1 MLLSRYARIWRIP
14 GVSTILLLSLV
25 LRIPQMAMMILL
37 TLHVVD
43 HLGRSWTAA
52 GVLAAVATIAL
63 AISQPWRGRLLDRVA
78 LRPVIA
84 TSITVTALCWS
95 IAPFMSYWWLML
107 LVAIA
112 GLFAVPANSIVRQVL
127 IAAVPISQ
135 RRQTLALEGV
145 FVEFAFIVGP
155 LSAIWVSTVIGT
167 TWTLLAVQVVGLL
180 GGLALYRINPPLVNA
195 PVTSELPSELGLL
208 LAPAQP
214 HTGFM
219 SAMTGRFGV
228 ILVLTAAS
236 VAVVMGSEVGLTAA
250 LRELDALTELGL
262 VLALWGLGSV
272 IGGLVYGALP
282 RAISPEMLLLGLG
295 LVTLPSALGQ
305 TPLQF
310 AFLAFVAGLLCA
322 PSITATVDAV
332 SHAVGEKQRGEAMGW
347 HSAAMTLGAA
357 GASPIL
363 GVVIDTAGPSA
374 AFVAAASIGI
384 VAGAGGLLGLT
395 VRRRIRPESHAV
407 LH

>member
-195 PVTSELPSELGLL
+195 PVTSELPSELGLP

-250 LRELDALTELGL
+250 LRELDALTELGQ

-282 RAISPEMLLLGLG
+282 RAISPRCCCSGWGLS
-295 LVTLPSALGQ
+295 PC
-305 TPLQF
+305 PWR
-310 AFLAFVAGLLCA
+310 LA
-322 PSITATVDAV
+322 
-332 SHAVGEKQRGEAMGW
+332 
-347 HSAAMTLGAA
+347 
-357 GASPIL
+357 
-363 GVVIDTAGPSA
+363 
-374 AFVAAASIGI
+374 
-384 VAGAGGLLGLT
+384 
-395 VRRRIRPESHAV
+395 RRRFNSPFLPLSRGSCALHLSLRPWMP
-407 LH
+407 